1 MIDQILQQRTMEAR
15 DWATVIFVIAL
26 ILVAVAKTA
35 FESRFYDFLR
45 LIVSDKY
52 VKIYRD
58 SSNLLSG
65 FTIALFVVQL
75 VSFSFFIQ
83 LTLSYFNANISKTDW
98 ILFIQIFTFF
108 SVFVLA
114 KFLIEKIIATA
125 FNIEEFAEQ
134 YNLQKVTYRTYI
146 GLLLLPIDL
155 VLFYTNNPS
164 KWIIIG
170 TIITILAINLFTYL
184 VSLKNYQNIIF
195 GKLFYFILYLCALEI
210 APYYFIYYLFSK
222 S

>member
-83 LTLSYFNANISKTDW
+83 LALSYFGLASKTDW

-155 VLFYTNNPS
+155 VLFYTNNSS

-170 TIITILAINLFTYL
+170 TIIIILAINLFTYL

>member
-1 MIDQILQQRTMEAR
+1 MIDQILEQRIMEAR
-15 DWATVIFVIAL
+15 DWATVIFVVAL
-26 ILVAVAKTA
+26 ILIAVAKTA
-35 FESRFYDFLR
+35 FEGRFYDFLR

-83 LTLSYFNANISKTDW
+83 LSLSYFGLASKTDW

-155 VLFYTNNPS
+155 ILFYNTNSS
-164 KWIIIG
+164 KWIIFG
-170 TIITILAINLFTYL
+170 TIAIILAINLFTYL

-210 APYYFIYYLFSK
+210 APYYFIYYLFTK